1 MAKNFFRGSDGVFI
15 VFSLADDKSLEG
27 LEYWIGQ
34 VKETLDSKVPKIL
47 IGNKADLK
55 KEPSPNAQKIIKKLQ
70 DEEGYKF
77 FAVSAKTGV
86 NVKAA
91 Y

>member
-1 MAKNFFRGSDGVFI
+1 M
-15 VFSLADDKSLEG
+15 FSLADDKSLEG

-34 VKETLDSKVPKIL
+34 VKDVLDSKVPKIL

-70 DEEGYKF
+70 D
-77 FAVSAKTGV
+77 
-86 NVKAA
+86 
-91 Y
+91 